1 MNRHK
6 LPAVAQLTGVQCS
19 TAHITDDD
27 NRVLYHASH
36 QLEDF
41 GNGEWVHYTGT
52 GYLIRLMA
60 WRHPVLRLKRLGLS
74 KEFRRLMITLTR
86 QHHPASGCGRRDP
99 AGLCPIRL
107 VIPDANTAISSS
119 NTFNSTDRARH

>member
-1 MNRHK
+1 MNPQG
-6 LPAVAQLTGVQCS
+6 LLAGVLFTGLQCS

-36 QLEDF
+36 QQGDY
-41 GNGEWVHYTGT
+41 GDSEWVHYTGT

-74 KEFRRLMITLTR
+74 KEFRRLIISLMR
-86 QHHPASGCGRRDP
+86 QHHITVLHLDA
-99 AGLCPIRL
+99 AGEILPGFAL
-107 VIPDANTAISSS
+107 FDW
-119 NTFNSTDRARH
+119 

>member
-6 LPAVAQLTGVQCS
+6 LPAGARLTGLQCS

-41 GNGEWVHYTGT
+41 GNGEWIHYTGT

-60 WRHPVLRLKRLGLS
+60 WQYPILHLKRLGLS
-74 KEFRRLMITLTR
+74 KACRRLIVTLMQRHQITLL
-86 QHHPASGCGRRDP
+86 HLDA
-99 AGLCPIRL
+99 AGNVLPGF
-107 VIPDANTAISSS
+107 A
-119 NTFNSTDRARH
+119 TFDW